1 MKRNF
6 LFIFLLAFAGLVHA
20 QGDTA
25 IAKGTIGL
33 VSGKGW
39 YRIVL
44 SPEITARLN
53 NGYGNF
59 RIRGADGQ
67 EIPYLMRTETRK
79 ETEAEIKW
87 LPRIQEQ
94 HHERWYSR
102 TIFRNDAP
110 IPLDRLVLKVRNADV
125 NRRFWI
131 SGSDDND
138 HWYIIREDYDY
149 GSFFDSRSTYD
160 LITVSFPP
168 TNYKYFKVEV
178 RHTWNEPIQIM
189 GAGWYDYHTTK
200 GNWQEI
206 AGITVSQADSTQR
219 KQSFVS
225 INLGAK
231 HHVERIIFEV
241 DGPEMYLRHAELQQ
255 VVRNADGKISYQPY
269 RSLELSSKKVN
280 ELDLGADRAS
290 QYRLVIDNKD
300 DRPLKVSGVRAY
312 QLMRYAEAQLD
323 PANAVELRIFPEIAP
338 SPEYDLVHFSADIP
352 ADAPL
357 VQVGT
362 ISAIPRETKPVP
374 AKVEE
379 DKPLFSNK
387 AWLWVGLVAIVLLV
401 GYMAVRVLK
410 DMDKKE

>member
-1 MKRNF
+1 MRRNIL
-6 LFIFLLAFAGLVHA
+6 LFALLVLAGWARA

-25 IAKGTIGL
+25 IAKATIGPIE
-33 VSGKGW
+33 SKGW

-53 NGYGNF
+53 NSYGNF

-67 EIPYLMRTETRK
+67 EIPYLLRTEARK

-87 LPRIQEQ
+87 LPRLQEQ
-94 HHERWYSR
+94 YHERWYSR

-110 IPLDRLVLKVRNADV
+110 VPIDRMVLKVRNADV
-125 NRRFWI
+125 HRRFWV

-138 HWYIIREDYDY
+138 RWYIIREDYDY
-149 GSFFDSRSTYD
+149 ASFFDSRSTFD

-178 RHTWNEPIQIM
+178 RHSWSEPIQIM
-189 GAGWYDYHTTK
+189 GAGWYDYKTTK

-206 AGITVSQADSTQR
+206 SGITLSQADSSQR
-219 KQSFVS
+219 KQSFVT
-225 INLGAK
+225 INMGAN

-255 VVRNADGKISYQPY
+255 VVRNADGKTSYRPL
-269 RSLELSSKKVN
+269 RTLELSSKKVN
-280 ELDLGADRAS
+280 ELDLGADRAGE
-290 QYRLVIDNKD
+290 YRLVIDNKD
-300 DRPLKVSGVRAY
+300 NRPLKVSGVRAY

-323 PANAVELRIFPEIAP
+323 PANAVEMRVFAEKTP
-338 SPEYDLVHFSADIP
+338 SPEYDLVHFSSEIP

-357 VQVGT
+357 AQV
-362 ISAIPRETKPVP
+362 SALSDIPRDAKPAPV
-374 AKVEE
+374 KVEKAE
-379 DKPLFSNK
+379 PMFSSK
-387 AWLWVGLVAIVLLV
+387 AWLWAGLVVIVLLV
-401 GYMAVRVLK
+401 GFMAVRVLK
-410 DMDKKE
+410 DLDKKE